1 MNIYESFSMAMK
13 NIKSSKTRSIL
24 TMLGIIIGVAAVI
37 VITGIGNG
45 MEKYMK
51 DQVESMGT
59 NTLSVYVLGRGNQ
72 KMTVDDMQ
80 VIVDENSEYLDKMT
94 PTISFQG
101 SKKVGTDN
109 LNSTNVTGVSEQFL
123 DIKGLKLTDGRNI
136 QYMDIKNRNSVC
148 IIGSYVNKK
157 YFGGKGLGDSVKLN
171 GRDFTVVG
179 VLEEKAKSEEY
190 STDDAI
196 YVPYST
202 VSRMMNIKDVSDF
215 TITFKSEDMSSQA
228 KKALEDSLTEYFN
241 GDSDSFYIN
250 SMAELLDMM
259 NQMTNLMITVLTLI
273 AGISLVVGGIG
284 IMNIMLV
291 SVTERT
297 REIGIRKA
305 LGAKERYIMSQFVIE
320 AAATSALGGVIGI
333 ILGYILCFVV
343 TKVIVIIYAQSFT
356 VIPTFFSVMAS
367 FGISAA
373 IGIFFGYMP
382 AKKAAR
388 LNPIDALRYD

>member
-13 NIKSSKTRSIL
+13 NIKTSKTRSIL

-45 MEKYMK
+45 MDIYMRK
-51 DQVESMGT
+51 QFESMGT
-59 NTLSVYVLGRGNQ
+59 NTLSVYIMGRGNQ
-72 KMTVDDMQ
+72 KITVDEMQ
-80 VIVDENSEYLDKMT
+80 EIVDENSEYLDKMT
-94 PTISFQG
+94 PSINFQG
-101 SKKVGTDN
+101 STKVGTEN
-109 LNSTNVTGVSEQFL
+109 LNSTSVTGVSEQFL
-123 DIKGLKLTDGRNI
+123 DIKSYKLSEGRNI

-148 IIGSYVNKK
+148 IVGSYVDLA
-157 YFGGKGLGDSVKLN
+157 YFGGKALGDTIKLN
-171 GRDFTVVG
+171 GRNFTIVG
-179 VLEEKAKSEEY
+179 VIDEQADSEEY
-190 STDDAI
+190 STDDCV

-202 VSRMMNIKDVSDF
+202 ISRMMNIRDVDSY
-215 TITFKSEDMSSQA
+215 TVTFKSEDVSAQA
-228 KKALEDSLTEYFN
+228 KTALEDSLTEYFN
-241 GDSDSFYIN
+241 GDSDAFYVS
-250 SMAELLDMM
+250 SMAEMLDMM
-259 NQMTNLMITVLTLI
+259 NQMTSIVITILTLI

-305 LGAKERYIMSQFVIE
+305 LGAKERYIMNQFVIE

-333 ILGYILCFVV
+333 ILGYILSFFVSRV
-343 TKVIVIIYAQSFT
+343 IYAIYAEQFT

>member
-51 DQVESMGT
+51 DQFESMGT
-59 NTLSVYVLGRGNQ
+59 NTLSVYVFGRGNQ

-171 GRDFTVVG
+171 GRDFTIVG

-215 TITFKSEDMSSQA
+215 TITFKSEEMSSQA

-333 ILGYILCFVV
+333 VLGYILCFVV

-356 VIPTFFSVMAS
+356 VIPTIFAVMAS

>member
-51 DQVESMGT
+51 DQFESMGT
-59 NTLSVYVLGRGNQ
+59 NTLSVYVFGRGNQ

-171 GRDFTVVG
+171 GRDFTIVG

-202 VSRMMNIKDVSDF
+202 VSRMMNIRDVSDF

-228 KKALEDSLTEYFN
+228 KKALEDSLTKYFN
-241 GDSDSFYIN
+241 GDSDAFYIN

-333 ILGYILCFVV
+333 VLGYILCFVV

-367 FGISAA
+367 FGNSAA

>member
-51 DQVESMGT
+51 DQFESMGT

-171 GRDFTVVG
+171 GRDFTIVG

>member
-51 DQVESMGT
+51 DQFESMGT
-59 NTLSVYVLGRGNQ
+59 NTLSVYVFGRGNQ

-171 GRDFTVVG
+171 GRDFTIVG

-190 STDDAI
+190 STDDTI

-215 TITFKSEDMSSQA
+215 TITFKSEEMSSQA

>member
-51 DQVESMGT
+51 DQFESMGT
-59 NTLSVYVLGRGNQ
+59 NTLSVYVFGRGNQ

-171 GRDFTVVG
+171 GRDFTIVG

-215 TITFKSEDMSSQA
+215 TITFKSEEMSSQA
-228 KKALEDSLTEYFN
+228 KKALEDSLTKYFN
-241 GDSDSFYIN
+241 GDSDAFYIN

-333 ILGYILCFVV
+333 VLGYILCFVV

>member
-45 MEKYMK
+45 MEIYMK
-51 DQVESMGT
+51 DQFESMGT
-59 NTLSVYVLGRGNQ
+59 NTLSVYIMGRGDQ
-72 KMTVDDMQ
+72 KITVEDMQ

-94 PTISFQG
+94 PDISYSG
-101 SKKVGTDN
+101 SKKVGTEN
-109 LNSTNVTGVSEQFL
+109 LNSTRVTGVSEQYL
-123 DIKGLKLTDGRNI
+123 DIKDYSLTEGRNI

-157 YFGGKGLGDSVKLN
+157 YFGGQGIGDTIKLN
-171 GRDFTVVG
+171 GRDFTVIG
-179 VLEEKAKSEEY
+179 VIEEKAKSEEY
-190 STDDAI
+190 SADDAI

-202 VSRMMNIKDVSDF
+202 ISRMMSIRNVDSF
-215 TITFKSEDMSSQA
+215 TITFKNEETSAQA
-228 KKALEDSLTEYFN
+228 KIALENGLTDYFN
-241 GDSDSFYIN
+241 GDSDAYYVS
-250 SMAELLDMM
+250 SMAEMLDMM
-259 NQMTNLMITVLTLI
+259 NQMTDLMITVLTLI

-320 AAATSALGGVIGI
+320 ASATSALGGIIGI
-333 ILGYILCFVV
+333 ILGYILSFSVSR
-343 TKVIVIIYAQSFT
+343 VIYMIYAQNFT
-356 VIPTFFSVMAS
+356 VLPTFFAVMAS

>member
-51 DQVESMGT
+51 DQFESMGT

-171 GRDFTVVG
+171 GRDFTIVG

-190 STDDAI
+190 STDDTI

-228 KKALEDSLTEYFN
+228 KKALEDSLTKYFN

-333 ILGYILCFVV
+333 VLGYILCFVV

>member
-51 DQVESMGT
+51 DQFESMGT
-59 NTLSVYVLGRGNQ
+59 NTLSVYVFGRGNQ

-171 GRDFTVVG
+171 GRDFTIVG

-215 TITFKSEDMSSQA
+215 TITFKSEEMSSQA

-284 IMNIMLV
+284 IMNVLF
-291 SVTERT
+291 VTIRERT
-297 REIGIRKA
+297 GEIGVLKA
-305 LGAKERYIMSQFVIE
+305 LGNTNGSILIQFLLESVAIGVFSGVAGVALSVFALYFMGQTDIPVSPSFGGMI
-320 AAATSALGGVIGI
+320 AAFGFSVLTSAVFGF
-333 ILGYILCFVV
+333 YPAY
-343 TKVIVIIYAQSFT
+343 K
-356 VIPTFFSVMAS
+356 AS
-367 FGISAA
+367 
-373 IGIFFGYMP
+373 
-382 AKKAAR
+382 R
-388 LNPIDALRYD
+388 LKPVEALEYE

>member
-51 DQVESMGT
+51 DQFESMGT

-215 TITFKSEDMSSQA
+215 TITFKSEEMSSQA

>member
-51 DQVESMGT
+51 DQFESMGT
-59 NTLSVYVLGRGNQ
+59 NTLSVYVFGRGNQ

-171 GRDFTVVG
+171 GRDFTIVG

-215 TITFKSEDMSSQA
+215 TITFKSEEMSSQA

-356 VIPTFFSVMAS
+356 VIPTIFAVMAS

>member
-51 DQVESMGT
+51 DQFESMGT
-59 NTLSVYVLGRGNQ
+59 NTLSVYVFGRGNQ

-171 GRDFTVVG
+171 GRDFTIVG

-215 TITFKSEDMSSQA
+215 TITFKSEEMSSQA

-382 AKKAAR
+382 
-388 LNPIDALRYD
+388 

>member
-51 DQVESMGT
+51 DQFESMGT

-171 GRDFTVVG
+171 GRDFTIVG

-228 KKALEDSLTEYFN
+228 KKALEDSLTKYFN

-333 ILGYILCFVV
+333 VLGYILCFVV

-356 VIPTFFSVMAS
+356 VIPTIFAVMAS

>member
-1 MNIYESFSMAMK
+1 MAMK
-13 NIKSSKTRSIL
+13 NIKTSKTRSIL

-51 DQVESMGT
+51 DQFASMGT
-59 NTLSVYVLGRGNQ
+59 NTLQVYVMGRGNQ
-72 KMTVDDMQ
+72 KMSIEEMQ
-80 VIVDENSEYLDKMT
+80 ELIDENSEYLDKMT
-94 PTISFQG
+94 PSVAFQG
-101 SKKVGTDN
+101 SRKVGTSS

-123 DIKGLKLTDGRNI
+123 DIKSYDLVEGRNI

-148 IIGSYVNKK
+148 IIGSYINKK

-171 GRDFTVVG
+171 GRDFTVIG

-196 YVPYST
+196 YAPYST
-202 VSRMMNIKDVSDF
+202 ICRMMSIRDVDNY
-215 TITFKSEDMSSQA
+215 TVTFKSEDMSSQA
-228 KKALEDSLTEYFN
+228 KTALESALSKFFN
-241 GDSDSFYIN
+241 GDSDAFYVS
-250 SMAELLDMM
+250 SMAEVLDMM
-259 NQMTNLMITVLTLI
+259 NQMTNMVITVLTLI

-305 LGAKERYIMSQFVIE
+305 LGAKERYIMNQFVIE
-320 AAATSALGGVIGI
+320 AAATSALGGFIGI
-333 ILGYILCFVV
+333 VLGYILCIVV
-343 TKVIVIIYAQSFT
+343 SRVIYMAYNQSFT
-356 VIPTFFSVMAS
+356 VMPTIFSVMAS

>member
-51 DQVESMGT
+51 DQFESMGT

-171 GRDFTVVG
+171 GRDFTIVG

-228 KKALEDSLTEYFN
+228 KKALEDSLTKYFN
-241 GDSDSFYIN
+241 GDSDAFYIN

-333 ILGYILCFVV
+333 VLGYILCFVV

-356 VIPTFFSVMAS
+356 VIPTIFAVMAS

>member
-1 MNIYESFSMAMK
+1 MAMK

-51 DQVESMGT
+51 DQFESMGT

-171 GRDFTVVG
+171 GRDFTIVG

-215 TITFKSEDMSSQA
+215 TITFKSEEMSSQA

-356 VIPTFFSVMAS
+356 VIPTFFAVMAS

>member
-51 DQVESMGT
+51 DQFESMGT
-59 NTLSVYVLGRGNQ
+59 NTLSVYVFGRGNQ

-171 GRDFTVVG
+171 GRDFTIVG

-215 TITFKSEDMSSQA
+215 TITFKSEEMSSQA

-356 VIPTFFSVMAS
+356 VIPTFFSDLAFLLLSVYSSDICPLKRPLDLTLSM
-367 FGISAA
+367 
-373 IGIFFGYMP
+373 
-382 AKKAAR
+382 
-388 LNPIDALRYD
+388 L

>member
-51 DQVESMGT
+51 DQFESMGT

-171 GRDFTVVG
+171 GRDFTIVG

-190 STDDAI
+190 STDDTI

-228 KKALEDSLTEYFN
+228 KKALEDSLTKYFN
-241 GDSDSFYIN
+241 GDSDAFYIN

-333 ILGYILCFVV
+333 VLGYILCFVV

>member
-51 DQVESMGT
+51 DQFESMGT
-59 NTLSVYVLGRGNQ
+59 NTLSVYVFGRGNQ

-190 STDDAI
+190 STDDTI

-228 KKALEDSLTEYFN
+228 KKALEDSLTKYFN

>member
-1 MNIYESFSMAMK
+1 
-13 NIKSSKTRSIL
+13 
-24 TMLGIIIGVAAVI
+24 
-37 VITGIGNG
+37 
-45 MEKYMK
+45 
-51 DQVESMGT
+51 
-59 NTLSVYVLGRGNQ
+59 
-72 KMTVDDMQ
+72 MTVDDMQ

-171 GRDFTVVG
+171 GRDFTIVG

-190 STDDAI
+190 STDDTI

-215 TITFKSEDMSSQA
+215 TITFKSEEMSSQA

-333 ILGYILCFVV
+333 VLGYILCFVV
-343 TKVIVIIYAQSFT
+343 TKI
-356 VIPTFFSVMAS
+356 
-367 FGISAA
+367 
-373 IGIFFGYMP
+373 
-382 AKKAAR
+382 
-388 LNPIDALRYD
+388 

>member
-51 DQVESMGT
+51 DQFESMGT
-59 NTLSVYVLGRGNQ
+59 NTLSVYVFGRGNQ

-171 GRDFTVVG
+171 GRDFTIVG

-215 TITFKSEDMSSQA
+215 TITFKSEEMSSQA

-356 VIPTFFSVMAS
+356 VIPTFFAVMAS